1 MLSSTSVIANLPREL
16 FFYKKSI
23 NRSED
28 DIMDL
33 ALKILLRLLLKL
45 LKLLLSRSFRRGE
58 KVGRIMELL
67 KAEDVIA

>member
-1 MLSSTSVIANLPREL
+1 
-16 FFYKKSI
+16 
-23 NRSED
+23 
-28 DIMDL
+28 MDL

-45 LKLLLSRSFRRGE
+45 LKLLLSRSFQRGE